1 MKNKIEAS
9 LAQGP
14 DTSAVM
20 NCSYSTPYQ
29 NNTQIVHNDQSTR
42 IDEIGNTTSGERA
55 N

>member
-14 DTSAVM
+14 DTSAVG
-20 NCSYSTPYQ
+20 NCSYSTPYHDS
-29 NNTQIVHNDQSTR
+29 TQIVHNDQSTR
-42 IDEIGNTTSGERA
+42 MEEIGNTTSGEYT